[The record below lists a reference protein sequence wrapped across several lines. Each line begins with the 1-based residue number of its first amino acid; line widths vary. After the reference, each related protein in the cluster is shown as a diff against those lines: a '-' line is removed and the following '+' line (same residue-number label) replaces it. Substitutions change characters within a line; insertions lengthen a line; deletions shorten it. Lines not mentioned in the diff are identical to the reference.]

1 MATTIMLDTI
11 QLTNRIEAQI
21 DWIDRLS
28 WQPIG
33 QTIRYALQGNPVI
46 IENPRSG
53 RPITLS
59 AEVPWCWLTSTTVE
73 SLYVLASQLNYTFM
87 LQWKDGSR
95 YNVRFRR
102 DQGPLNFT
110 PINPLR
116 TEYTG
121 TIHLIEV

>member
-1 MATTIMLDTI
+1 MATIMLDSI
-11 QLTNRIEAQI
+11 SLTNRIEAQI
-21 DWIDRLS
+21 DWVDQLA